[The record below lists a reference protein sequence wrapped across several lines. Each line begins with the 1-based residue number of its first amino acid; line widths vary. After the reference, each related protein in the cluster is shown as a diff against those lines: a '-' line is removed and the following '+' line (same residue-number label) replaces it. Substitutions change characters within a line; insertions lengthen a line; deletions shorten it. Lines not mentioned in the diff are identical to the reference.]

1 MGEKKERKQI
11 KMGALEVPGIGKH
24 VALLSKVIEVSLIE
38 KMTFEQRLAVNKG
51 VNYADILGKSIP
63 G

>member
-1 MGEKKERKQI
+1 
-11 KMGALEVPGIGKH
+11 MGALEVPGIGKH
-24 VALLSKVIEVSLIE
+24 VALLSKVIEVGLIE
-38 KMTFEQRLAVNKG
+38 KMTFEQRLTVNKG